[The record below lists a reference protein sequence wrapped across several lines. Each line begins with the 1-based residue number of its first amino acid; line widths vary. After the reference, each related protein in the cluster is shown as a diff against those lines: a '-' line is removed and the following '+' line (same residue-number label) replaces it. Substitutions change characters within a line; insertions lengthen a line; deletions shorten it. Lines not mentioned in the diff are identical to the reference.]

1 MNSGLLASEHMF
13 AFQKLC
19 LCYLRTALST
29 EELKSAILSCVIP
42 CKQDASFDNRRAKGG
57 RLMTRLLCRDT
68 NIGFPLV
75 LIVLEAFYKYSVAK
89 DSAPTLPPS
98 SASLFF

>member
-42 CKQDASFDNRRAKGG
+42 CKQDASFDNYSNKYMGKIQNSAEAKS
-57 RLMTRLLCRDT
+57 
-68 NIGFPLV
+68 N
-75 LIVLEAFYKYSVAK
+75 EA
-89 DSAPTLPPS
+89 
-98 SASLFF
+98 